1 MKKYYLTTPLY
12 YVNAA
17 PHIGHAYTTVAADVL
32 ARFHRANNRP
42 VQFLT
47 GTDEHGSKIEEAAA
61 AARLGVKEFTDR
73 NSAAFR
79 ELWTHLDIRYDDF
92 IRTTEPRH
100 ESRVQECFRKLQESG
115 DVYKGRYRG
124 FYCVSDETYWTETD
138 APPDEKG
145 RRLCP
150 NAECRKPLQEVE
162 EESYFFKLSKYQQPL
177 LDHYRKNPGFLM
189 PSHRANEILRFVEGG
204 LQDTA
209 ISRTKVKWGIP
220 VPGDAEH
227 TIYVWFDALLNY
239 LTAAQSTGAPGD
251 FWPADVHIVGKE
263 IYRFHSVTWPAMLMA
278 LGQPLPKSV
287 FAHGWWTV
295 DGAKM
300 SKSAGNFVDP
310 REITREYGVD
320 AFRYFLLRE
329 MPFGNDGN
337 FSLESFR
344 KRYNAELA
352 NDLGNLVSRV
362 EQMVDSYLGGAMP
375 GRADDAKP
383 SLAKELAAKGAEID
397 ARMEALDFSGALGL
411 MWECIGRLNTHV
423 NEKAPW
429 KLVKTDKA
437 ATQEVL
443 FDLVRS
449 LRIVAGWIEPFM
461 PQTAAKMHAQLGVR
475 QFPAPLSAEHVLA
488 GESAN
493 TGKILKA
500 PPLFPRK

>member
-32 ARFHRANNRP
+32 ARFFRANNRP
-42 VQFLT
+42 VHLLT
-47 GTDEHGSKIEEAAA
+47 GTDEHGAKIEEAAREA
-61 AARLGVKEFTDR
+61 GLPVQEFADR

-79 ELWTHLDIRYDDF
+79 ELWKHLDIRYDDF

-100 ESRVQECFRKLQESG
+100 ESRVQESFKKLLDSG
-115 DVYKGRYRG
+115 DAYKGRYRG

-162 EESYFFKLSKYQQPL
+162 EESYFFKLSKYQEPL
-177 LDHYRKNPGFLM
+177 LKHYRDHPGFLL

-239 LTAAQSTGAPGD
+239 LTAAQSTGASGD
-251 FWPADVHIVGKE
+251 YWPADVHVVGKE

-295 DGAKM
+295 DGQKM
-300 SKSAGNFVDP
+300 SKSHGNFVDP
-310 REITREYGVD
+310 RDITREYGVD

-337 FSLESFR
+337 FSLESMR

-375 GRADDAKP
+375 GRPDEAKP
-383 SLAKELAAKGAEID
+383 SLAKEFAAKGAEID
-397 ARMEALDFSGALGL
+397 ARMEALDFCGALGL
-411 MWECIGRLNTHV
+411 IWECVGRLNTYV
-423 NEKAPW
+423 NEKTPW

-443 FDLVRS
+443 FELVRC

-475 QFPAPLSAEHVLA
+475 QA
-488 GESAN
+488 GDAAAA
-493 TGKILKA
+493 GKILKA